1 MDYSECGFLSFSE
14 DCHCRT
20 VKRVVVTVG
29 VTSAVFN
36 LVIIY
41 VLLKT
46 KELRK
51 NSANIYIISILMV
64 NLLLLAALPFLKKVN
79 IGRVVVL
86 NFDLFISFILQAK
99 TPGIPNSFW
108 RFSISH
114 TFFAVQINL
123 QLLLSF
129 DRFWAICFPISYF
142 LQKTPRRK
150 ILGVLAC
157 ITICICF
164 GLFSGI
170 YICAIHPIYDP
181 RNNNTLTS
189 CTNYKEYKAFLKE
202 LFSGYMTTA
211 MLIIISLNGFIIHT
225 VIKRVSMSHR
235 RYVPSS
241 LIFSPSRGALELYF
255 SKVTTRRRRSL
266 PKR

>member
-86 NFDLFISFILQAK
+86 NFDLFIFIYLTGK
-99 TPGIPNSFW
+99 DS
-108 RFSISH
+108 RH
-114 TFFAVQINL
+114 TEQFL
-123 QLLLSF
+123 
-129 DRFWAICFPISYF
+129 AIFY
-142 LQKTPRRK
+142 
-150 ILGVLAC
+150 LAHIFC
-157 ITICICF
+157 R
-164 GLFSGI
+164 SNQ
-170 YICAIHPIYDP
+170 PS
-181 RNNNTLTS
+181 TS
-189 CTNYKEYKAFLKE
+189 P
-202 LFSGYMTTA
+202 
-211 MLIIISLNGFIIHT
+211 LI
-225 VIKRVSMSHR
+225 
-235 RYVPSS
+235 
-241 LIFSPSRGALELYF
+241 
-255 SKVTTRRRRSL
+255 
-266 PKR
+266 